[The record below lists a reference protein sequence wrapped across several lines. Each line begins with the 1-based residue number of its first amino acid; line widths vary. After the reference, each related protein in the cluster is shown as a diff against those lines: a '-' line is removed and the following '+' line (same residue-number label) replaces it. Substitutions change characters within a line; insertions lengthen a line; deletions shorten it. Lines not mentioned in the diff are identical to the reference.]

1 MMDLHAASPPF
12 QTAHRQGS
20 GWGRP
25 ARWHSS
31 RRGFGVAAVSEPLR
45 RIPAKDVIFRDL
57 TSEDRAW
64 VPVGAAWKPDGV
76 TATVASQF
84 VDVLAQTCAGGNG
97 ESRATG
103 I

>member
-1 MMDLHAASPPF
+1 MGP
-12 QTAHRQGS
+12 
-20 GWGRP
+20 P

-31 RRGFGVAAVSEPLR
+31 RRGLAWRRSASRCG

-76 TATVASQF
+76 TAAAASQF
-84 VDVLAQTCAGGNG
+84 VDVLAQTCAMENG
-97 ESRATG
+97 ESRAPEIELKQLG
-103 I
+103 SRQK